1 MDTLSMT
8 VHELKKRSN
17 FNYLCAI
24 CVQIKNEGLFKNLN
38 LTEMGNTGFEPVTSC
53 LSSKRSKPTEL
64 IAHIIWDY
72 KCSLISNN
80 FFMKNIIFFIH

>member
-1 MDTLSMT
+1 MQR
-8 VHELKKRSN
+8 KKSPKKEA
-17 FNYLCAI
+17 FNR
-24 CVQIKNEGLFKNLN
+24 VV
-38 LTEMGNTGFEPVTSC
+38 GNTGFEPVTSC

-80 FFMKNIIFFIH
+80 FFMKKRNYDIFLIGVISFSN